1 MSRTKLAFVMPWRQ
15 LTNEQE
21 ERLTCVRTIPREE
34 EEDKVKTSV
43 ENERFELAH
52 RIDFKFCQYF

>member
-43 ENERFELAH
+43 ENETLN
-52 RIDFKFCQYF
+52 

>member
-1 MSRTKLAFVMPWRQ
+1 MSRTKLALVMPWRQ

-34 EEDKVKTSV
+34 EEDNVKTSV
-43 ENERFELAH
+43 ENEALN
-52 RIDFKFCQYF
+52 